1 MRNNSKTKHVEKL
14 IIISRNK
21 NNNYNSNDNDLKDK
35 QNHRFKRKEI
45 LISTR
50 SWSGLCAFLKYKHYT
65 KISLKQWLGE
75 KINKLKKQWD
85 I

>member
-14 IIISRNK
+14 IISRNK

-50 SWSGLCAFLKYKHYT
+50 S
-65 KISLKQWLGE
+65 
-75 KINKLKKQWD
+75 
-85 I
+85 

>member
-21 NNNYNSNDNDLKDK
+21 NSNYNSNDNDLKDK

-50 SWSGLCAFLKYKHYT
+50 S
-65 KISLKQWLGE
+65 
-75 KINKLKKQWD
+75 
-85 I
+85 

>member
-21 NNNYNSNDNDLKDK
+21 NSNYNSNDNDLKDK

-50 SWSGLCAFLKYKHYT
+50 SWSGLCAFLN
-65 KISLKQWLGE
+65 ISTTQKSVQNNGWE
-75 KINKLKKQWD
+75 KK
-85 I
+85 